1 MSKSS
6 TQSSSPSSSPT
17 KVVFRQL
24 GTTTNSQQR
33 NSHRENSPDNQFR
46 IGDRVSIHGASGTIV
61 FIGSTHFAEGEWLG
75 INLDE
80 AQGKNDGSHGGI
92 RYFETD
98 ANRGLFCRPDKVQRL
113 SLNGSSQRNSI
124 LFNQIRLP
132 IIDETDHGLELLSN
146 KNLQIGDRVVIRGTK
161 YGILKYIGKIHVN
174 EGIWCGIKLDGPLGK
189 HDGKIEGIRYFQC
202 QHRYGIF
209 APLQSVEKVITDTDD
224 IRRISRQS
232 IISTGSCDQYH
243 DTNSQDSNISEF
255 STSPNSLHYF
265 PPRSPRK
272 FPQPNFSTDVT
283 SMETLSSTQITD
295 LHEKIKEK
303 NLSIEKLSK
312 ENERDRLE
320 LSNSKEQMNQM
331 KKQLTTLQQ
340 QYEIKEKQNEQLI
353 KEQVELRQRLE
364 DLQFQLEEYQYS
376 ETDTDLLKIPI
387 DDHNQLL
394 SRHEIANYEQTKEKL
409 VQLESINKN
418 LIHEKQILQEELK
431 QSNEIKEKEKQ
442 TNNFINELEKQI
454 ELLKFQISDLQNKDQ
469 NKTIQLNEKDTF
481 YKQQIIEYQ
490 SKIDQI
496 TKQDQN
502 IRLQLTTVEQEKH
515 LNDKQITNLL
525 DELKRYKESIVPD
538 MEKECQ
544 ILKSELENR
553 DSTGN
558 RELNEREIYYQ
569 QQIKEY
575 QGNIDRVTYETEKI
589 RTELRQL
596 QQAND
601 LKEKTTKTLID
612 ELKKNYETVQNELM
626 ELNEQEY
633 TAKMTLN
640 QRESYYKQQINEYEN
655 NLNQAMRQTQK
666 IQNELVKL
674 EEEKSSHDNKSNNT
688 INLLKQDY
696 EKQYE
701 ILQSQLTK
709 LQDKDHTHNIILN
722 ERIGHYEIQIKEHQ
736 IKIDQHIREIQ
747 ALQAELINLQEEKS
761 NDEEQFNDTINKLQH
776 DYETLKFEL
785 HERDQTQT
793 IVMNERDALHQ
804 SQIKELETKRNQSLV
819 EIQNLQSELI
829 KLREEK
835 NTIEKQLKET
845 INTLK
850 QDHERQYKELQ
861 TEIDELNER
870 ERKAHRTVHQ
880 HEAEFEQQVKDYQ
893 TKIEEANIETQHIQ
907 TQLAELLEEKSK
919 FDDTN
924 SSLKQDIESLTDELK
939 NRDHTQNMALK
950 EHEAFYELRIKEYQ
964 IKKDQDVHEIDI
976 LRAELANLQEEKLF
990 HEKQLNE
997 MIIKLKQDYE
1007 NLKHELHEQDQ
1018 TQNMATNEREAH
1030 YQAQIKELET
1040 KKHQSLD
1047 EIQNLQ
1053 SELIKLR
1060 EDKNTIENQFN
1071 ETIDSLKQ
1079 DHERHC
1085 KELQTEIDELN
1096 EREEKTVHQHE
1107 SEFEQQRKD
1116 YEDKLE
1122 EAILASQRTQT
1133 QLAELLEEKSKFED
1147 TSILLKQ
1154 DIERLQTELEDRDR
1168 TQNMATNE
1176 REAHYQ
1182 AQIKELETKK
1192 NQSLDEIQNL

>member
-17 KVVFRQL
+17 KVVFRQP

-331 KKQLTTLQQ
+331 KKQLITLQQ

-394 SRHEIANYEQTKEKL
+394 SRNEIANYEQTKEKL

-502 IRLQLTTVEQEKH
+502 VFI
-515 LNDKQITNLL
+515 
-525 DELKRYKESIVPD
+525 S
-538 MEKECQ
+538 C
-544 ILKSELENR
+544 
-553 DSTGN
+553 
-558 RELNEREIYYQ
+558 
-569 QQIKEY
+569 
-575 QGNIDRVTYETEKI
+575 
-589 RTELRQL
+589 
-596 QQAND
+596 
-601 LKEKTTKTLID
+601 
-612 ELKKNYETVQNELM
+612 
-626 ELNEQEY
+626 
-633 TAKMTLN
+633 
-640 QRESYYKQQINEYEN
+640 
-655 NLNQAMRQTQK
+655 
-666 IQNELVKL
+666 
-674 EEEKSSHDNKSNNT
+674 
-688 INLLKQDY
+688 
-696 EKQYE
+696 
-701 ILQSQLTK
+701 
-709 LQDKDHTHNIILN
+709 
-722 ERIGHYEIQIKEHQ
+722 
-736 IKIDQHIREIQ
+736 
-747 ALQAELINLQEEKS
+747 
-761 NDEEQFNDTINKLQH
+761 F
-776 DYETLKFEL
+776 
-785 HERDQTQT
+785 
-793 IVMNERDALHQ
+793 
-804 SQIKELETKRNQSLV
+804 
-819 EIQNLQSELI
+819 
-829 KLREEK
+829 
-835 NTIEKQLKET
+835 
-845 INTLK
+845 
-850 QDHERQYKELQ
+850 
-861 TEIDELNER
+861 
-870 ERKAHRTVHQ
+870 
-880 HEAEFEQQVKDYQ
+880 
-893 TKIEEANIETQHIQ
+893 
-907 TQLAELLEEKSK
+907 
-919 FDDTN
+919 
-924 SSLKQDIESLTDELK
+924 
-939 NRDHTQNMALK
+939 
-950 EHEAFYELRIKEYQ
+950 
-964 IKKDQDVHEIDI
+964 
-976 LRAELANLQEEKLF
+976 
-990 HEKQLNE
+990 
-997 MIIKLKQDYE
+997 
-1007 NLKHELHEQDQ
+1007 
-1018 TQNMATNEREAH
+1018 
-1030 YQAQIKELET
+1030 
-1040 KKHQSLD
+1040 
-1047 EIQNLQ
+1047 
-1053 SELIKLR
+1053 
-1060 EDKNTIENQFN
+1060 
-1071 ETIDSLKQ
+1071 
-1079 DHERHC
+1079 
-1085 KELQTEIDELN
+1085 
-1096 EREEKTVHQHE
+1096 
-1107 SEFEQQRKD
+1107 
-1116 YEDKLE
+1116 
-1122 EAILASQRTQT
+1122 
-1133 QLAELLEEKSKFED
+1133 
-1147 TSILLKQ
+1147 
-1154 DIERLQTELEDRDR
+1154 
-1168 TQNMATNE
+1168 
-1176 REAHYQ
+1176 
-1182 AQIKELETKK
+1182 
-1192 NQSLDEIQNL
+1192 